1 MPRRAATEEAALAE
15 LTRLLGRRPPKDV
28 AALPADAIRD
38 LSTAIRAARERQADE
53 LRAAL
58 DTGLTVAPRP
68 IRGVLRK
75 VLVG

>member
-1 MPRRAATEEAALAE
+1 MPRRGATEEAALAE
-15 LTRLLGRRPPKDV
+15 LTRLLGGRPPKEV
-28 AALPADAIRD
+28 AALPPDAIRD
-38 LSTAIRAARERQADE
+38 LSTAVRAARERQADE
-53 LRAAL
+53 LLAAL